1 MTCFSLIVAT
11 IHRTAELK
19 RLLASLENQNEEMEV
34 LVVDQNP
41 DDRLKGIIKAF
52 QRNLRIDHL
61 SSAAGIARARNVGLH
76 VASGDII
83 AFPDDDC
90 WYPPDLLRKVRKSL
104 LACPEYGG
112 ISGRGTD
119 TNGDDSGVRWLKRP
133 TTINRFN
140 IWRSSIE
147 YTVFL
152 RRRAV
157 SGLRF
162 NEELGLG
169 SNTPWGAG
177 EGTDYLLRMIKR
189 GQKIRYDPS
198 IVIHHPSNVSNPP
211 SEEKLLNYARGTGRV
226 MGLNGY
232 SPALAAILC
241 LGPLIRTG
249 IELARFD
256 FKAATLARKA
266 AFSRL
271 AGYRAR
277 L

>member
-19 RLLASLENQNEEMEV
+19 RLLASLVDQSEEIEV
-34 LVVDQNP
+34 LIVDQNP
-41 DDRLKGIIKAF
+41 DDRLEGIVKAF
-52 QRNLRIDHL
+52 QRKLRIHHL
-61 SSAAGIARARNVGLH
+61 SSAKGIARARNVALS
-76 VASGDII
+76 VATGDIV

-90 WYPPDLLRKVRKSL
+90 WYPPGLLMQVRKT
-104 LACPEYGG
+104 LASRPEYDG
-112 ISGRGTD
+112 ITGRGAD
-119 TNGDDSGVRWLKRP
+119 TNGDQSGVRWLKRP
-133 TTINRFN
+133 ATINRFN
-140 IWRSSIE
+140 IWRASIE

-177 EGTDYLLRMIKR
+177 EGTDYLLRTINR
-189 GQKIRYDPS
+189 GHKIRYDPS
-198 IVIHHPSNVSNPP
+198 IVIHHPSNARNPP

-241 LGPLIRTG
+241 LGPLVRMG
-249 IELARFD
+249 IGLARFD
-256 FKAATLARKA
+256 FKAAALARKA

-271 AGYRAR
+271 AGYRAE

>member
-11 IHRTAELK
+11 IHRTAEPR
-19 RLLASLENQNEEMEV
+19 RLLASLVDQSEEMEI

-41 DDRLKGIIKAF
+41 DDRLKGILESFHHKLNI
-52 QRNLRIDHL
+52 RHL
-61 SSAAGIARARNVGLH
+61 SSARGIARSRNVGLN

-90 WYPPDLLRKVRKSL
+90 WYPPGLLRRVRTTLVSS
-104 LACPEYGG
+104 PEYGG
-112 ISGRGTD
+112 VSGRGAD
-119 TNGDDSGVRWLKRP
+119 PKGDDSGVRWLKRP

-140 IWRSSIE
+140 IWRASIE
-147 YTVFL
+147 YTIFL
-152 RRRAV
+152 RRCAV

-177 EGTDYLLRMIKR
+177 EGTDYLLRTIGR
-189 GQKIRYDPS
+189 GYKILYDPS
-198 IVIHHPSNVSNPP
+198 IVIHHPSNISNPP

-241 LGPLIRTG
+241 LGPLVRTG
-249 IELARFD
+249 IALARFD
-256 FKAATLARKA
+256 FKAAALTRKA
-266 AFSRL
+266 AFCRL
-271 AGYRAR
+271 AGYRAQ